1 MTLKEI
7 AQETGLSVSTVSR
20 IINKENYKC
29 TSREAEAR
37 VWEIVRNS
45 GYTPNLMAKELK
57 KNGSKRPMSRNISCL
72 FARTENS
79 VAEQFFFSDSTG
91 GRTGSPCSGL
101 SPRLFFFHAAYFR
114 NTE

>member
-79 VAEQFFFSDSTG
+79 DRKST
-91 GRTGSPCSGL
+91 
-101 SPRLFFFHAAYFR
+101 RLNSSHITRSRMPSSA
-114 NTE
+114 

>member
-29 TSREAEAR
+29 TSREAEEK
-37 VWEIVRNS
+37 VWEIVRTS

-57 KNGSKRPMSRNISCL
+57 RAAPK
-72 FARTENS
+72 
-79 VAEQFFFSDSTG
+79 
-91 GRTGSPCSGL
+91 GL
-101 SPRLFFFHAAYFR
+101 
-114 NTE
+114 

>member
-72 FARTENS
+72 LPERKILWQNS
-79 VAEQFFFSDSTG
+79 FFL
-91 GRTGSPCSGL
+91 R
-101 SPRLFFFHAAYFR
+101 
-114 NTE
+114 

>member
-57 KNGSKRPMSRNISCL
+57 KNG
-72 FARTENS
+72 
-79 VAEQFFFSDSTG
+79 
-91 GRTGSPCSGL
+91 
-101 SPRLFFFHAAYFR
+101 
-114 NTE
+114 